1 MNNKKIK
8 KSFIF
13 VLQKGFSL
21 IELLVVVAIIG
32 ILAGIGI
39 IAYDSYVE
47 YTRRVANE
55 ANAKLLAAAFIAER
69 TAQEGKLS
77 GRVCSNNIAGILN
90 FTFGNS
96 SQDNFSACLNALM
109 TKNQIKNPYT
119 QNSYGANG
127 DTLWLYPSEVSP
139 TDWSTPNF
147 SNNTYYEDGYTV
159 SGGDCS
165 DVGGFITVMV
175 GENVN
180 TRSSN
185 KPFLATCKRIA
196 IPDNP
201 EYYDVRVYKFFS
213 LIE

>member
-96 SQDNFSACLNALM
+96 SAIRLMSCL
-109 TKNQIKNPYT
+109 T
-119 QNSYGANG
+119 
-127 DTLWLYPSEVSP
+127 PSISPVSL
-139 TDWSTPNF
+139 TPILPM
-147 SNNTYYEDGYTV
+147 YQ
-159 SGGDCS
+159 SGS
-165 DVGGFITVMV
+165 ILKL
-175 GENVN
+175 
-180 TRSSN
+180 RH
-185 KPFLATCKRIA
+185 
-196 IPDNP
+196 
-201 EYYDVRVYKFFS
+201 
-213 LIE
+213 

>member
-69 TAQEGKLS
+69 TIQIGKLP
-77 GRVCSNNIAGILN
+77 GRVCTSNITRFN
-90 FTFGNS
+90 
-96 SQDNFSACLNALM
+96 DNDHQPFLACLNTLVQVNKI
-109 TKNQIKNPYT
+109 TNPYT
-119 QNSYGANG
+119 GNIYNMANLTWFPDAVNAGTLGGSPMPDTPIANS
-127 DTLWLYPSEVSP
+127 
-139 TDWSTPNF
+139 
-147 SNNTYYEDGYTV
+147 TYIEEGYEI
-159 SGGDCS
+159 SGGECS
-165 DVGGFITVMV
+165 DVGGIVATYP
-175 GENVN
+175 
-180 TRSSN
+180 SSVN
-185 KPFLATCKRIA
+185 KPFIATCKFF
-196 IPDNP
+196 PDT
-201 EYYDVRVYKFFS
+201 YQIRAYKFFS
-213 LIE
+213 LVE